1 MEIMR
6 WIKTH
11 QPQMKENNQHV
22 TQPMKYLRV

>member
-11 QPQMKENNQHV
+11 QPQIKENNQNV
-22 TQPMKYLRV
+22 AQPMKYLGV